1 MLHLFGTV
9 SQLLLLV
16 GCHLLIFVFHIVSIS
31 FNHISHSNEFPNYK
45 SYRNNLH
52 DKVMR
57 LPCAHIFHCECIS
70 EWLTKSCT
78 CPVCRYELQTDDP
91 MYEKGRLERMKH
103 RKPRYAKYELERMRI
118 RDLSALCSRLK
129 IPTDC
134 MTEKKELI
142 RSILESGKVDM
153 IIAPKPVEYK
163 LSELKGL
170 GVGKLKRAM
179 GDAGVFFDAKDVIEK
194 EDMVMI
200 FVNSGRVVLLAEE
213 DTSMEDS
220 DGFSVDTDED
230 LKETEHIS
238 KRPRNIDA
246 EDFDPL
252 NQSSST
258 GSCAVELNEK
268 NDNELYDNDTVRS
281 SVPSETI
288 DTKDTNLYDDQND
301 HQNDRMQEEPQISDF
316 PHTHS
321 SNSAS
326 HYRNGNTNNYVA
338 FSSRSIAELRR
349 LAYELKVDISDCIE
363 KREMIERLA
372 AHVSVSGR

>member
-230 LKETEHIS
+230 LKETE
-238 KRPRNIDA
+238 
-246 EDFDPL
+246 PL
-252 NQSSST
+252 
-258 GSCAVELNEK
+258 LNT
-268 NDNELYDNDTVRS
+268 NDNNTTTDNANQHTFVRS
-281 SVPSETI
+281 EPNNI
-288 DTKDTNLYDDQND
+288 KDDESDRQFDGVGEKTYDSDSSKLYSSNNASHCPNGSFND
-301 HQNDRMQEEPQISDF
+301 H
-316 PHTHS
+316 
-321 SNSAS
+321 SAF
-326 HYRNGNTNNYVA
+326 TK
-338 FSSRSIAELRR
+338 RSVAELRR
-349 LAYELKVDISDCIE
+349 LAYELKVDVSDCIE
-363 KREMIERLA
+363 KQELIDRLIA
-372 AHVSVSGR
+372 RV